1 MLSVGRRHRLPLAI
15 ALVVTTVLALGVGW
29 MRSPQAGVSSERA
42 AFVLANGLAASHP
55 DYRIRIDDAS
65 EAHQSLQDVSV
76 PVLLDPRP
84 AYPLIRGPEATRR
97 ENIELLSSGEVTQPL
112 LRPWRLT
119 GAIREPVS
127 SPLLPDD
134 RAFLSLSDPQHQL
147 RALLVVWLSEP
158 MTENA
163 VDLWLPNGIDVA
175 IFTERGRAGG
185 PVSWDTHFC
194 RDRNLPCPPD
204 ELLRASEGFQLW
216 VAALRDDD
224 APLLAKLG
232 LDLVDLRSRAKNGKM
247 YGFIASAELEEIR
260 TLSGRNQVRSI
271 QIISAGLA
279 DTRD

>member
-1 MLSVGRRHRLPLAI
+1 MPSLGRRHRLLLAI

-29 MRSPQAGVSSERA
+29 MRSPLAGVSSERA
-42 AFVLANGLAASHP
+42 AFVLANGLAATHP

-65 EAHQSLQDVSV
+65 EARKSLQNVSV
-76 PVLLDPRP
+76 PVLLDPRT
-84 AYPLIRGPEATRR
+84 AYPLLRGPEAMRR
-97 ENIELLSSGEVTQPL
+97 ENIELLWSGEVTQPL

-119 GAIREPVS
+119 GAIHEPVS
-127 SPLLPDD
+127 SPLLRDD
-134 RAFLSLSDPQHQL
+134 AAFLSLSDPQHQL
-147 RALLVVWLSEP
+147 RALIVGWLSEP
-158 MTENA
+158 MTEEA

-175 IFTERGRAGG
+175 IFTERGSVDA

-204 ELLRASEGFQLW
+204 ELLRASEGFRLW

-232 LDLVDLRSRAKNGKM
+232 LDLADLRSRAKNGMM
-247 YGFIASAELEEIR
+247 YGFIASAELEEIKN
-260 TLSGRNQVRSI
+260 LSHKGQVRSI

-279 DTRD
+279 DARD